1 MGPPSLHAR
10 PAPSLPPNTRPSCP
24 PPQDYPKGKP
34 QDLRKAALKS
44 HFVLPPL
51 SDVSELGDEDAAG
64 PPGPTPEPGQEQ
76 AGGVQE
82 QDCGGNDSHSV
93 LTGTAGTGPPRALPR
108 SALASTSVAGGSLLG
123 GAASAGGGSMGSP
136 PPRPR
141 QLPQAVGWEQYWEK
155 REAVT
160 VDGR

>member
-64 PPGPTPEPGQEQ
+64 PPGPTPERGPEQE
-76 AGGVQE
+76 GGVQE
-82 QDCGGNDSHSV
+82 QDCGGNNGHPV
-93 LTGTAGTGPPRALPR
+93 LTGPPNAPPR

-123 GAASAGGGSMGSP
+123 GAASAGGGSMGPP

-141 QLPQAVGWEQYWEK
+141 QLPQAVGWQQYWEK

-160 VDGR
+160 VEGR